1 MKSLFWVK
9 ILKLGQSEP
18 KTISRL
24 VQFSFTSNPPSLS
37 SVAHLKIFVCLP
49 KTQGGWTFFMN
60 LLVKLLLVVYLKIL
74 FVYKKTKKNKI
85 EDGPFNSV
93 TGQNTSGLYW
103 VSLKINSKL
112 FEDLGFDYHFQF
124 QLRPL
129 KKIISSWPK

>member
-37 SVAHLKIFVCLP
+37 LVAHLKIFVCLQ
-49 KTQGGWTFFMN
+49 KRRMDHLHEFNSQSTIGN
-60 LLVKLLLVVYLKIL
+60 LRENFACLQK
-74 FVYKKTKKNKI
+74 KKNKI
-85 EDGPFNSV
+85 EDGLFNSV
-93 TGQNTSGLYW
+93 TSQNTSGLYW
-103 VSLKINSKL
+103 VSFKINRKL
-112 FEDLGFDYHFQF
+112 FEDLDFDYHFQF

-129 KKIISSWPK
+129 KKIISS